1 MEIADGKER
10 KKVKRKS
17 RNSHRKATQKISAT
31 DYILA
36 IILLLVIVVTLYPFL
51 NVLEISLNDATD
63 TARGG
68 LTIFPREFTLQN
80 YREIFSSNNNLLIA
94 FKNSVLRTLI
104 GTVFSTFVCALFAYI
119 LSKKDFIFRREL
131 TVMLVVTMY
140 VSGGLIPSYMIN
152 RQLGFVNSFWVYII
166 PTLINAFN
174 VIVIRSFIEG
184 LPDALEESARIDGA
198 GELTIFFK
206 IIVPLSKPV
215 LATIALFVAV
225 GQWNSWFDTY
235 LYNSG
240 QVDLTTL
247 QYELTKIMDNAQSLS
262 TSDVNMITDQQML
275 ASRTTPESL
284 KMAITVIA
292 TVPILVVYP
301 FLQKYFVSGLTLG
314 AVKD

>member
-1 MEIADGKER
+1 MEIADDKET

-17 RNSHRKATQKISAT
+17 KKNKRKATEKITVT

-36 IILLLVIVVTLYPFL
+36 IVLLLVIVVTLYPFL
-51 NVLEISLNDATD
+51 NVLAVSLNDATD

-80 YREIFSSNNNLLIA
+80 YQEIFSSNNNLLVA
-94 FKNSVLRTLI
+94 FKNSVLRTVI
-104 GTVFSTFVCALFAYI
+104 GTVLATFFCALFAYI

-131 TVMLVVTMY
+131 TVMLVITMY

-166 PTLINAFN
+166 PALISAFN

-235 LYNSG
+235 LYNSSRM
-240 QVDLTTL
+240 DLTTL

-292 TVPILVVYP
+292 TVPILIVYP

>member
-1 MEIADGKER
+1 MELTEKET
-10 KKVKRKS
+10 KKVKRKWKW
-17 RNSHRKATQKISAT
+17 NKGKASQKITIT
-31 DYILA
+31 DFILA
-36 IILLLVIVVTLYPFL
+36 IVLLFIIVITLYPFL
-51 NVLEISLNDATD
+51 NVLAVSLNDATD

-80 YREIFSSNNNLLIA
+80 YREIFSSNNNLLVA
-94 FKNSVLRTLI
+94 FKNSVLRTVI
-104 GTVFSTFVCALFAYI
+104 GTITATFCCALFAYI

-140 VSGGLIPSYMIN
+140 VSGGLIPAYMIN

-166 PTLINAFN
+166 PALISAFN

-225 GQWNSWFDTY
+225 GQWNNWFDTY
-235 LYNSG
+235 LYNSSR
-240 QVDLTTL
+240 VDLTTL

-262 TSDVNMITDQQML
+262 TSDVNLITDQQML